1 MRNKHASFS
10 QTGSGDPST
19 IHAHLNITK
28 HLLRS
33 GTMHT
38 TGYHATTYQGTILT
52 VLYLKKKTNCAP
64 YSLVHCLISQIPE
77 VPCNDHHFLE
87 ATSWHRAEYTPLSSW
102 ASGRAFL
109 YREAIRQIHLAI
121 DPTSCSQV

>member
-52 VLYLKKKTNCAP
+52 VLYLKKKKLTVP
-64 YSLVHCLISQIPE
+64 LIHSFIAL
-77 VPCNDHHFLE
+77 FLR
-87 ATSWHRAEYTPLSSW
+87 SRKFRAMIIIS
-102 ASGRAFL
+102 
-109 YREAIRQIHLAI
+109 
-121 DPTSCSQV
+121 